1 MQFCAVQIVPSQTCL
16 APSPEK
22 RQKVE
27 RVIKPKVD
35 HVRFY
40 TLCERCLKK
49 TKTTAGKEV
58 LSDFP
63 DALVVG

>member
-1 MQFCAVQIVPSQTCL
+1 MKSDYSVFECL
-16 APSPEK
+16 LDEK
-22 RQKVE
+22 EHEQMRKKVD

-49 TKTTAGKEV
+49 TTATAGKEI
-58 LSDFP
+58 LSEFP
-63 DALVVG
+63 DAHIVG

>member
-1 MQFCAVQIVPSQTCL
+1 MKSDYSVFECL
-16 APSPEK
+16 LDEK
-22 RQKVE
+22 EHEQMRKKVD

-49 TKTTAGKEV
+49 TETTAGKEV

-63 DALVVG
+63 DAFVVG